1 MNLNQ
6 PVFICGALRS
16 GSTLLHLMLD
26 HHPNVK
32 NPGEFDFMFDLV
44 NDLNGFPDA
53 QAYHEFLDKSR
64 IFKSKRLNIDKS
76 LGFKELIGSFATQ
89 LKEQDKV
96 LALNVHRNFN
106 RIPALFP
113 DAKYVHLL
121 RDPRDVAR
129 SSKEMGWRGNVFYGV
144 DHWINTE
151 QSWIKLEKTLKPE
164 QFTTV
169 HFEQLIENPETVLAE
184 LCRFLGLKYDTA
196 MLDYHLHSSYKKPDK
211 TLVQQWR
218 QKLSEREIQL
228 VEVKADHL
236 MTQNGY
242 PLSGLPCARIGV
254 LEKLQLILQN
264 KLFRVTFGI
273 KKYGISLYVLEKLT
287 QFTGLKQWHKALFL
301 RKEDINRRHLK

>member
-1 MNLNQ
+1 
-6 PVFICGALRS
+6 
-16 GSTLLHLMLD
+16 MLD
-26 HHPNVK
+26 HHPNIK

-44 NDLNGFPDA
+44 TGQNGFPAID
-53 QAYHEFLDKSR
+53 AYHEFLDKSR
-64 IFKSKRLNIDKS
+64 IFKSKHLKIDNALNFQD
-76 LGFKELIGSFATQ
+76 LITSFTTQ
-89 LKEQDKV
+89 LSERDQV

-151 QSWIKLEKTLKPE
+151 LSWLKLEKTIKPE

-169 HFEQLIENPETVLAE
+169 RFEQLIESPETVLSE
-184 LCRFLGLKYDTA
+184 LCRFIGLAYDPA

-218 QKLSEREIQL
+218 RKLSEREIQY
-228 VEVKADHL
+228 VEAKAARL
-236 MTQNGY
+236 MAQTGY
-242 PLSGLPCARIGV
+242 PLSGLPQVQIGA
-254 LEKLQLILQN
+254 LEKINLMLQN
-264 KLFRVTFGI
+264 KLFRVTFGV
-273 KKYGISLYVLEKLT
+273 KKYGIVLYALEKLT
-287 QFTGLKQWHKALFL
+287 QFLGLKQWHKTLFL
-301 RKEDINRRHLK
+301 KKEDINRQHLK